1 MAALTVTTVGSGA
14 APTVNSASA
23 SDTVTIDS
31 GALIL
36 WFIGGAGSN
45 NVTIDDSG
53 LTPGGNSPVDPTF
66 TLPSGSSAFRTVK
79 IPSVFQ
85 NSSAVVTITNSA
97 PTGVTVYALR
107 IYPPF

>member
-14 APTVNSASA
+14 APTPNTPSA

-45 NVTIDDSG
+45 TVTIDDAG
-53 LTPGGNSPVDPTF
+53 VTPGGNSPVDPPF
-66 TLPSGSSAFRTVK
+66 TLPSGSTNFRTVK
-79 IPSVFQ
+79 IPSTYQ
-85 NSSAVVTITNSA
+85 NSSGVVTITNSA
-97 PTGVTVYALR
+97 PTGVVVYALR
-107 IYPPF
+107 VYPPF